1 MTILL
6 VQKCT
11 FVECKN
17 MMDQFYRI
25 INNNNNGSI
34 WEGRKKDFQNV
45 IVVVIICVVRIMV
58 VLIHF
63 HVMQKNIYDQM
74 SIVVLQLEA
83 KQKKNYSL
91 QHSNNISFLSLF
103 NYFSISFL
111 SAVYHTKTKLSTLF
125 YFFSF
130 FSSQALRVESDYQNT
145 NSKTQF

>member
-25 INNNNNGSI
+25 INNNNNNGSI

-45 IVVVIICVVRIMV
+45 IVVVIICVVWIMV
-58 VLIHF
+58 VLMHF

-74 SIVVLQLEA
+74 SLVVL
-83 KQKKNYSL
+83 
-91 QHSNNISFLSLF
+91 
-103 NYFSISFL
+103 
-111 SAVYHTKTKLSTLF
+111 
-125 YFFSF
+125 
-130 FSSQALRVESDYQNT
+130 
-145 NSKTQF
+145 

>member
-45 IVVVIICVVRIMV
+45 IVVVIICVVRVMV

-74 SIVVLQLEA
+74 SLVVL
-83 KQKKNYSL
+83 
-91 QHSNNISFLSLF
+91 
-103 NYFSISFL
+103 
-111 SAVYHTKTKLSTLF
+111 
-125 YFFSF
+125 
-130 FSSQALRVESDYQNT
+130 
-145 NSKTQF
+145 